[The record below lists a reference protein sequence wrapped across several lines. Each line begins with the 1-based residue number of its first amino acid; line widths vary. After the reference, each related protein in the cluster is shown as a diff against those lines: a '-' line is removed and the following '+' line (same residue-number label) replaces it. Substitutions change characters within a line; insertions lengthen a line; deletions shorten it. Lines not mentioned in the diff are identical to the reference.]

1 MTKGQSVGAC
11 VRCVQVMG
19 NFEWSCLV
27 SLLPLKQPLEVLAP
41 LVPTF
46 LKQFLRANNL
56 AIFIIIDV
64 FVVVNIIITIDHLK
78 HSLSA
83 NKLLLMSMLSF
94 LCWAVVVV
102 VEFVDEFVTSRSS
115 KSAPA
120 RSTSCKAPPIPWE
133 MHS

>member
-1 MTKGQSVGAC
+1 MANGRAC
-11 VRCVQVMG
+11 VRRVQVMG
-19 NFEWSCLV
+19 NFECSCLV

-46 LKQFLRANNL
+46 LKQFLRANKL

-64 FVVVNIIITIDHLK
+64 YVVVNIIITIDHLK

-94 LCWAVVVV
+94 LC
-102 VEFVDEFVTSRSS
+102 
-115 KSAPA
+115 
-120 RSTSCKAPPIPWE
+120 
-133 MHS
+133 